1 MLTPYDWQE
10 GMGHRASYVESKL
23 AQGAPVLAISIEEGI
38 LFYTFRRQA
47 RKVYEIYD
55 RLIFSAIG
63 QQSDVEAIRTAAVD
77 FAHQEGYNRS
87 EQDVTLQRVVTAISG
102 AVKKAFAD
110 FSSSPVVAKS
120 LFAEVNATP
129 EQDQFAVLD
138 YDGDYVTAK
147 KFAFIAL
154 GEEVNQRLQTK
165 LEELAKGKLNLE
177 RARKALEAIW
187 TDARGE
193 DSPSTEGLSV
203 ESVLLERSSARD
215 NRFRLLEDA

>member
-1 MLTPYDWQE
+1 
-10 GMGHRASYVESKL
+10 MGHRASYVESKL
-23 AQGAPVLAISIEEGI
+23 AQGAPVLALSIEEGI
-38 LFYTFRRQA
+38 LVYTFRRQA
-47 RKVYEIYD
+47 RKIYEIYD

-120 LFAEVNATP
+120 LFAEVNGAP
-129 EQDQFAVLD
+129 DQDQFAVLD
-138 YDGDYVTAK
+138 YDGDYVTSK

-154 GEEVNQRLQTK
+154 GDDVNQRLQTR
-165 LEELAKGKLNLE
+165 LEDLASGKLTLE
-177 RARKALEAIW
+177 KARKALESAW
-187 TDARGE
+187 AEGREE

-203 ESVLLERSSARD
+203 ESVLLERSSARE
-215 NRFRLLEDA
+215 NRFRFLEDIQAV